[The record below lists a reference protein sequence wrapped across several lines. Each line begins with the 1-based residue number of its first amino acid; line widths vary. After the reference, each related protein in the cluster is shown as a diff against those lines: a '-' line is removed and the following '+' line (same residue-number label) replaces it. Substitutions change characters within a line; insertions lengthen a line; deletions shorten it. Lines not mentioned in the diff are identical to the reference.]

1 MTRCKRCGKRWCGT
15 DGKLIKLYGP
25 DYASDALGLDGQIA
39 RVTFGTKKCRDK
51 GPKR

>member
-1 MTRCKRCGKRWCGT
+1 MKCCKRCGKRWCGT

-25 DYASDALGLDGQIA
+25 DYAENGNGPK
-39 RVTFGTKKCRDK
+39 RVTFGTKKCRKK